1 MPLGSEEVG
10 TLSQDLSHLTPPILS
25 CTSDRGCLGWPS
37 PMSAGSLPL
46 EEAAA
51 LFDRATLEQLKEEC
65 GGVQTL
71 LRNHHQVFEGAL
83 AEWAQVRCVVC
94 GIVRAV

>member
-1 MPLGSEEVG
+1 
-10 TLSQDLSHLTPPILS
+10 
-25 CTSDRGCLGWPS
+25 
-37 PMSAGSLPL
+37 MSAGSLPL
-46 EEAAA
+46 EEVAA

-83 AEWAQVRCVVC
+83 VGVGLSEVC
-94 GIVRAV
+94 GV